1 MKTWKKTLA
10 KVTVGV
16 VTIGIAFGGGMHY
29 YSEQAKA
36 KTIEENHRKAELLKA
51 QQIKVSKVITEK
63 LRDEFR
69 MGGPV
74 NDFKY
79 TFNSVDAFH
88 KSLLENE
95 KDGIVKKTIKEVAK
109 KLIGKEYIA
118 DLKATYTMDYV
129 FSDKED
135 FVKVDGKNIT
145 IYLDQPKFKFETDFD
160 KSRFDTEVGL
170 VLQSI
175 QRVVPFVNF
184 TYTDEDRRLLY
195 IKAVE
200 TGKERLMKENKEVV
214 EKMEEDTISK
224 IENFISA
231 IVESEGY
238 KVNVEKRYDQL
249 KI

>member
-1 MKTWKKTLA
+1 MKKTLA

-16 VTIGIAFGGGMHY
+16 LTLGFAFGGGMYY

-129 FSDKED
+129 FSDKKD
-135 FVKVDGKNIT
+135 YVKVDGKNIT
-145 IYLDQPKFKFETDFD
+145 IYLDQPKLDFETDFD

-175 QRVVPFVNF
+175 QRVIPFVNF

-195 IKAVE
+195 LKAVE
-200 TGKERLMKENKEVV
+200 TGKERLMKEKKEVV

-224 IENFISA
+224 VENFISA

-238 KVNVEKRYDQL
+238 KVNVEKRYDEI

>member
-1 MKTWKKTLA
+1 MKTWKKTFA

-16 VTIGIAFGGGMHY
+16 LTVGIAFGGGMHY

-51 QQIKVSKVITEK
+51 QQIKVSKIITDR
-63 LRDEFR
+63 LRDELR
-69 MGGPV
+69 IGGPV

-88 KSLLENE
+88 KSLLDNE
-95 KDGIVKKTIKEVAK
+95 EDGMVKKALKEVAK
-109 KLIGKEYIA
+109 KLIGKEYNA

-129 FSDKED
+129 FPDKKD

-145 IYLDQPKFKFETDFD
+145 IYLDQPKLDFRTDFD
-160 KSRFDTEVGL
+160 KSRFDTEVGV

-175 QRVVPFVNF
+175 ERVVPFVNF

-195 IKAVE
+195 LKAVE
-200 TGKERLMKENKEVV
+200 TGKKQLMSKNKEDV
-214 EKMEEDTISK
+214 EKLEEDTISK
-224 IENFISA
+224 IENFISGM
-231 IVESEGY
+231 VEAEGY